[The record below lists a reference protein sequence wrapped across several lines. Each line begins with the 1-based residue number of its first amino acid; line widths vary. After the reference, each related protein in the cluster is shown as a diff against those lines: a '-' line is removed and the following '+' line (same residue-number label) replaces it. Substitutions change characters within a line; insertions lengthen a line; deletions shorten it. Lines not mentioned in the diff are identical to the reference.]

1 MKTNQEIRDYIKTL
15 RASDE
20 GNEYAII
27 QYCLSQYKLTVTFLQ
42 FKKWAER
49 DFPIPNSII
58 VVEEG
63 GFLNM
68 ISYVSSIH
76 YDKII
81 LGASFTQTGDLIIDK
96 LSIPFD
102 AKIRKA
108 TEKEIEKITVAL
120 SNRNFEWSYE

>member
-1 MKTNQEIRDYIKTL
+1 MKTNQEIKDYIKTL
-15 RASDE
+15 RAIDE

-27 QYCLSQYKLTVTFLQ
+27 QYCLSQFKLKVAFREPNNSMQTITFLQ

-49 DFPIPNSII
+49 DFPTPNSII

-68 ISYVSSIH
+68 ISYVSNIH

-102 AKIRKA
+102 A
-108 TEKEIEKITVAL
+108 TPKEE
-120 SNRNFEWSYE
+120 RNKE